1 MELEEKSLPDSE
13 AINVLEAEHR
23 RYSEQLETLIQK
35 PYLSEE
41 EQLEET
47 RLKKLKLRVK
57 DKMVAF
63 RNSHPQSYAV

>member
-1 MELEEKSLPDSE
+1 MELEEKRLPDSE
-13 AINVLEAEHR
+13 AIKVLEAQHR
-23 RYSEQLETLIQK
+23 RYSEQLEELIQK

-57 DKMVAF
+57 DQMVAF
-63 RNSHPQSYAV
+63 RNGHPQSYAV